1 LHTLAQDLR
10 YALRAFAKNPG
21 FTVAALLSLAIG
33 IGANTSI
40 FSVAN
45 ALLLRPLPYKD
56 AARLVILWNRSP
68 GLGIAQDWFS
78 PAQFCDIRNASR
90 TFEQVAIAIGATYNI
105 TGDGEPERVGAILV
119 SSNLLPMLGATSGQ
133 GRLFVAE
140 EDSPGRPPAV
150 ILTHGMWV
158 RRYGSDPQL
167 IGKSLI
173 VDGRPHRVIGIMPP
187 SFSLPHEVLPTLY
200 GAEQADILLPRPLD
214 SNASQIRTHEDYN
227 IVARL
232 RPGVSP
238 RQAQSEMDTLT
249 ARLRRDFPDVY
260 PPNGAL
266 TFGVVPLL
274 DDVVGDVRPAVFI
287 LWGSVGFV
295 LLIACANVAN
305 LLLSRAVARQKEI
318 GVRTALGASR
328 TRIVRQL
335 LSESILLGVCGGALG
350 ILFSLW
356 SVNWIHALGT
366 KSIPRLHDVGVDA
379 RVLLFTLLLS
389 FVSGI
394 LFGLAPALRV
404 ARVDLN
410 TTLKDASRGSAGTSS
425 LWGRGNNARRLLVIA
440 ELALSVVLLIGAGLL
455 IRSFSRI
462 QNVAPGFDPKG
473 VLTFDLALTG
483 RKYSDRPTILNNY
496 RQLWERLS
504 KLPGVTEVGGIS
516 ALPLS
521 DTLSWTPITIEGRQ
535 PPPGEKFINA
545 DARHVAANYFQ
556 TMKIPLRRGR
566 FFNEHDVPEN
576 PRIVIVDEHFAQQYW
591 PNEDPIGKRIH
602 IVQMPAANPW
612 QTIVGVV
619 GRVKHESLDSDPRI
633 VFYLSHT
640 QSARRAMTVAVRS
653 RTDPASLTSSIK
665 HEMRALD
672 PDLPIYGVRTM
683 EDRTADS
690 LARRRFSELLLAI
703 FSGLALVLAA
713 IGIYG
718 VMAYMVSQGT
728 RELGIRI
735 ALGATQRGIL
745 ALVVRQGM
753 TLAFSGVAIGLIAA
767 FALTRLMSSL
777 LFGVG
782 ATDALTFSAI
792 AALLT
797 LVALVASAIPARR
810 ASRIDPMVS
819 LRAD

>member
-1 LHTLAQDLR
+1 
-10 YALRAFAKNPG
+10 
-21 FTVAALLSLAIG
+21 
-33 IGANTSI
+33 
-40 FSVAN
+40 
-45 ALLLRPLPYKD
+45 
-56 AARLVILWNRSP
+56 VILWNRSP

-366 KSIPRLHDVGVDA
+366 KSIPRLHDV
-379 RVLLFTLLLS
+379 
-389 FVSGI
+389 
-394 LFGLAPALRV
+394 
-404 ARVDLN
+404 
-410 TTLKDASRGSAGTSS
+410 
-425 LWGRGNNARRLLVIA
+425 
-440 ELALSVVLLIGAGLL
+440 
-455 IRSFSRI
+455 
-462 QNVAPGFDPKG
+462 
-473 VLTFDLALTG
+473 
-483 RKYSDRPTILNNY
+483 
-496 RQLWERLS
+496 
-504 KLPGVTEVGGIS
+504 
-516 ALPLS
+516 
-521 DTLSWTPITIEGRQ
+521 
-535 PPPGEKFINA
+535 
-545 DARHVAANYFQ
+545 
-556 TMKIPLRRGR
+556 
-566 FFNEHDVPEN
+566 
-576 PRIVIVDEHFAQQYW
+576 
-591 PNEDPIGKRIH
+591 
-602 IVQMPAANPW
+602 
-612 QTIVGVV
+612 
-619 GRVKHESLDSDPRI
+619 
-633 VFYLSHT
+633 
-640 QSARRAMTVAVRS
+640 
-653 RTDPASLTSSIK
+653 
-665 HEMRALD
+665 
-672 PDLPIYGVRTM
+672 
-683 EDRTADS
+683 
-690 LARRRFSELLLAI
+690 
-703 FSGLALVLAA
+703 
-713 IGIYG
+713 
-718 VMAYMVSQGT
+718 
-728 RELGIRI
+728 
-735 ALGATQRGIL
+735 
-745 ALVVRQGM
+745 
-753 TLAFSGVAIGLIAA
+753 
-767 FALTRLMSSL
+767 
-777 LFGVG
+777 
-782 ATDALTFSAI
+782 
-792 AALLT
+792 
-797 LVALVASAIPARR
+797 
-810 ASRIDPMVS
+810 
-819 LRAD
+819 